1 VFEKRDSGVLHCVS
15 NLVKERSFPG
25 MHLILRLFN
34 FSIEHFWILFM
45 QVSQKLFEA
54 LETGIVDW
62 DD

>member
-1 VFEKRDSGVLHCVS
+1 
-15 NLVKERSFPG
+15 
-25 MHLILRLFN
+25 LRLFN
-34 FSIEHFWILFM
+34 FSVEHFWILFM